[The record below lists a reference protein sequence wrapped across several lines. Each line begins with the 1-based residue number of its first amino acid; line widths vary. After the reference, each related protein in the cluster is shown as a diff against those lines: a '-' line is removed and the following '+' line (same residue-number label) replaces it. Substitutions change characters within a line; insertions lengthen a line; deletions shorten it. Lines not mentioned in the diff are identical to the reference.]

1 MCDFKKNTPIFLLFY
16 LCPGR
21 AHLSRP
27 GWAGGWRTL
36 GGKKAGA
43 RQGAR
48 LRARRLRSGVGFFP
62 AAKREKDQAQGAQA
76 AAEGE
81 GQGQA
86 ELRQRSEEKVRPDG
100 DAV

>member
-43 RQGAR
+43 V
-48 LRARRLRSGVGFFP
+48 RAPPPGRRLRSGVGFFP